1 VLGALAAAAHQ
12 GSPAALLARKG
23 RLIAVEPGPAREDAV
38 SRIQELTLL
47 SSAGLRVRALLRVP
61 KAGEGR
67 GPAAVIV
74 GGIQLGRRIATAA
87 GLDRIA
93 RQTVIVSPDYPLE
106 QRRHTFEGLSLL
118 TTLPYIR
125 PAAFDSVAQA
135 LLLLDYLETRPDVDP
150 RRLFLVGGSMGA
162 PIVTIA
168 GGVDRRPA
176 AVVVLYGGG
185 QLAALIAHTLEQPG
199 QPRPY
204 PHWAAVV
211 TGQGL
216 AWLFAPLAPERYAP
230 AIAPR
235 RFLMING
242 AGDSLVPR
250 ANVLALYDAARQP
263 KELIWVEGEHIQPEE
278 TALIA
283 HVSSTVSA
291 WLEKQGLLTM
301 GRSP

>member
-1 VLGALAAAAHQ
+1 M
-12 GSPAALLARKG
+12 
-23 RLIAVEPGPAREDAV
+23 
-38 SRIQELTLL
+38 
-47 SSAGLRVRALLRVP
+47 RVP
-61 KAGEGR
+61 KAGEPR
-67 GPAAVIV
+67 APAAVIV
-74 GGIQLGRRIATAA
+74 GGIQRGRRIATAA
-87 GLDRIA
+87 GLDGIA
-93 RQTVIVSPDYPLE
+93 RQAVIVSPDYPLE

-118 TTLPYIR
+118 ATLPYIR

-135 LLLLDYLETRPDVDP
+135 LLLLDYLETRPDVD
-150 RRLFLVGGSMGA
+150 RQRLFLVGGSMGA

-168 GGVDRRPA
+168 GGVDPRPA

-185 QLAALIAHTLEQPG
+185 QLASLIAHTLEHPG

-204 PHWAAVV
+204 PHWAAVL

-216 AWLFAPLAPERYAP
+216 TWLFAPLAPERYAP

-263 KELIWVEGEHIQPEE
+263 KELIWIEGEHIQPEE

-283 HVSSTVSA
+283 QVSSTISA
-291 WLEKQGLLTM
+291 WLEKQGLLTI
-301 GRSP
+301 GRAP

>member
-1 VLGALAAAAHQ
+1 
-12 GSPAALLARKG
+12 
-23 RLIAVEPGPAREDAV
+23 
-38 SRIQELTLL
+38 
-47 SSAGLRVRALLRVP
+47 VP

-74 GGIQLGRRIATAA
+74 GGIQRGRRIAAAA

-93 RQTVIVSPDYPLE
+93 RQTVLVSPDYPLE

-125 PAAFDSVAQA
+125 PAAFDSVAQT

-216 AWLFAPLAPERYAP
+216 AWLFAPLAPERYVP